1 MPGSEFFAA
10 EKEGSETALKTRM
23 GSEAVSGSFP
33 GQFFH
38 PRAAIDNMPDYL
50 ILLLMMAVF
59 ILLATVFKLPMGISL
74 GLAALA
80 GAAAGGEGIALRHL
94 VEGAFGFF
102 DLILIIASAMIFM
115 TVLQESGI
123 LDSLV
128 AAILKAF
135 SRRKVWLLLTVML
148 LIMFPGMI
156 TGSSLAAV
164 LSTGPIIAPV
174 LIKLGLPPLKT
185 AALIAVGAI
194 LGMIAP
200 PVNILVMIMGGGVDM
215 PYVGL
220 TAPLLIMTI
229 PLAILTALWLGYRDL
244 RIVSETEMK
253 ALLPPSL
260 SGTYGFRLYLPLL
273 VLIIL
278 MVFQNIHPPSIPDL
292 GLPAIFFIGS
302 LTGLVCGRPFNFFK
316 ATQKAIDEAMPILS
330 ILAGV
335 GMFIQVMTLTGAR
348 GWAVITF
355 LSLPPILFYLS
366 LAVSLP
372 LFGGVSAFGSASVL
386 GVPFLL
392 ALIEKNAVIT
402 SSALSAIVGI
412 GDLMPPAAMAARFS
426 SQVVGEKNFFRVLRY
441 CIVPALWILA
451 IGLGVLL
458 LAPLLDKII

>member
-1 MPGSEFFAA
+1 
-10 EKEGSETALKTRM
+10 
-23 GSEAVSGSFP
+23 
-33 GQFFH
+33 
-38 PRAAIDNMPDYL
+38 MPDYL
-50 ILLLMMAVF
+50 ILLLMVAVF
-59 ILLATVFKLPMGISL
+59 VLLATVLKLPMGISL
-74 GLAALA
+74 ALSALA
-80 GAAAGGEGIALRHL
+80 GSLAGGEGIALRHL

-102 DLILIIASAMIFM
+102 DIILIIASAMIFM
-115 TVLQESGI
+115 KVLQESGI

-128 AAILKAF
+128 AAILKALYK
-135 SRRKVWLLLTVML
+135 RKIWLLLTVML
-148 LIMFPGMI
+148 VIMFPGMI

-174 LIKLGLPPLKT
+174 LMKLGLPPLKT
-185 AALIAVGAI
+185 AAFIAVGAI

-220 TAPLLIMTI
+220 TAPLLIITV
-229 PLAILTALWLGYRDL
+229 PLAVITALWLGFKDIK
-244 RIVSETEMK
+244 IVSEVEMK
-253 ALLPPSL
+253 ALLPPSI
-260 SGTYGFRLYLPLL
+260 SEKYGFRLYLPLL
-273 VLIIL
+273 LILVL
-278 MVFQNIHPPSIPDL
+278 MVLQNIHLHFLPDI

-302 LTGLVCGRPFNFFK
+302 LSGLVCGRRFHFLR
-316 ATQKAIDEAMPILS
+316 ATQKAVEEAMPILS

-355 LSLPPILFYLS
+355 LSLPPVLLYLTI
-366 LAVSLP
+366 AVSLP

-392 ALIEKNAVIT
+392 ALIEKNALIT

-426 SQVVGEKNFFRVLRY
+426 AQVVGEKMFIRILRY
-441 CIVPALWILA
+441 CLIPALFILA
-451 IGLGVLL
+451 MGIGVLL
-458 LAPLLDKII
+458 LAPLLDKIL